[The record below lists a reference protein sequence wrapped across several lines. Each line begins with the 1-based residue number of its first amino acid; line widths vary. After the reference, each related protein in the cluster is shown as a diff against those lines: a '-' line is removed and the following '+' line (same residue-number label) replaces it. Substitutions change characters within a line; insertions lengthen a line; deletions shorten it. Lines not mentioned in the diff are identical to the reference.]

1 MKLEIERLA
10 ITLQGVAPDT
20 GGLVTDL
27 LGRVL
32 TQRLAGLDLHAVSAD
47 LAQADLGTID
57 APAGIDVQAL
67 TDLIAGRL
75 IDWLEREHGA
85 ASATHNSGKGH

>member
-1 MKLEIERLA
+1 MKLDIERLA

-20 GGLVTDL
+20 GGLVADL
-27 LGRVL
+27 LGNVL
-32 TQRLAGLDLHAVSAD
+32 ARRLSGLDLHAVRAD
-47 LAQADLGTID
+47 LAQADIGTID
-57 APAGIDVQAL
+57 APAGIDAQAL